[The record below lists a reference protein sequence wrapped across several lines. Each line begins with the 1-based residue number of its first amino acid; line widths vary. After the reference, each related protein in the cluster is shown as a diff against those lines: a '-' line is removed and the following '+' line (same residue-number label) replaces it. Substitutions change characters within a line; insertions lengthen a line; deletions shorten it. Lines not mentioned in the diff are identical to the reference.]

1 MKKINTVL
9 LFATLATR
17 VVVAAQAPVNLG
29 SAANFA
35 VLAGSTVT
43 STGATT
49 VVGNLGVSP
58 GTALTG
64 FPPGTVIGTIYDND
78 PTSAAA
84 EADLSTAFNDAGGRT
99 VAPIAVAGNIG
110 GQTLVPGLYKST
122 SSLAVSSGVL
132 TLNGP
137 GVYIFQVATA
147 LTTTSGTQVVLTGG
161 ATAANVFW
169 QVGSSATLGTSSTFA
184 GTIMAYASISLAT
197 GAVLDGRALAET
209 GAVTLEGNAVAS
221 PGGAPSG
228 APPPGTLPPPPTSG
242 QVVVPYLDGL
252 PLSNAIP
259 ALTSAGL
266 VLGTVSNQACST
278 TAAGNVIAENPQAG
292 TTAAVGTAINLVLCN
307 GPLLSTI
314 PPCSSITS
322 ERIITQVA
330 DGGNWTTKIY
340 VVNTS
345 ETGAAAPFTLSFYGD
360 DGQPKEFSFQ
370 KLGNQ
375 STLTGTLGPSE
386 SIVFKTTGTGQPTEG
401 WAELN
406 TTSVAINGVAFST
419 NSNGYEAAI
428 SLATPATGDLMLPF
442 DNTNGHGSG
451 VAVVNLLTTS
461 QTVQVN
467 ILDQNA
473 NVITTGQVALS
484 ALGHT
489 SFDMA
494 QRWPL
499 TAGAEGVAIFK
510 GAGAVLDIRYTG
522 NNVYTTISGLP
533 VL

>member
-1 MKKINTVL
+1 MKKINAVL
-9 LFATLATR
+9 LFATLAVR
-17 VVVAAQAPVNLG
+17 LVVAAQAPVNLG

-43 STGATT
+43 NTGATT
-49 VVGNLGVSP
+49 VVGSLGVSP
-58 GTALTG
+58 GTAVTG

-99 VAPIAVAGNIG
+99 VGPIAVAGNIG
-110 GQTLVPGLYKST
+110 GLTLVPGLYKST
-122 SSLAVSSGVL
+122 SSLAVSSGTL
-132 TLNGP
+132 TLNGA
-137 GVYIFQVATA
+137 GVYIFQIASA
-147 LTTTSGTQVVLTGG
+147 LTTTTGTQVVLTGG

-197 GAVLDGRALAET
+197 GAVLTGRALAET

-221 PGGAPSG
+221 PGGATSG

-252 PLSNAIP
+252 PLSNAVP

-278 TAAGNVIAENPQAG
+278 TAAGNVIAENPPAG
-292 TTAAVGTAINLVLCN
+292 STAVVGTAVNLVLCN
-307 GPLLSTI
+307 GPLVSPI
-314 PPCSSITS
+314 PPCSSIS
-322 ERIITQVA
+322 AERIIPQVA
-330 DGGNWTTKIY
+330 DGGNWTTEIY
-340 VVNTS
+340 IVNTS
-345 ETGAAAPFTLSFYGD
+345 ETGPAATFTLSFYGD
-360 DGQPKEFSFQ
+360 DGQAKEFTFQ
-370 KLGNQ
+370 GLGSQ
-375 STLTGTLGPSE
+375 STLTGTLGPLE
-386 SIVFKTTGTGQPTEG
+386 STVFRTTGAGQATEG
-401 WAELN
+401 WAEFN
-406 TTSVAINGVAFST
+406 TTSVALNGVAVST

-428 SLATPATGDLMLPF
+428 SLVTPTSGDLILPF

-451 VAVVNLLTTS
+451 VAVVNLQNSS
-461 QTVQVN
+461 QTIQVN

-484 ALGHT
+484 AMGHT

-499 TAGAEGVAIFK
+499 TAGKVGAAIFK
-510 GAGAVLDIRYTG
+510 GAGALLEIRYTN
-522 NNVYTTISGLP
+522 NNVYTSISGLP